1 MELSLS
7 FEIKKYLVNN
17 WNSHLV
23 ILVTVGDCE
32 KWPYSDFFQ
41 SVFSCRK
48 TEYGRVLPSVSVCG
62 NVNKYINILS
72 FLMMAGLD
80 NNRL

>member
-1 MELSLS
+1 MNVIVKMKLSFS

-17 WNSHLV
+17 WNSQLV

-32 KWPYSDFFQ
+32 NWPYLDFVK

-48 TEYGRVLPSVSVCG
+48 TG
-62 NVNKYINILS
+62 NTDA
-72 FLMMAGLD
+72 FWT
-80 NNRL
+80 RFT

>member
-23 ILVTVGDCE
+23 ILVSVGDCE
-32 KWPYSDFFQ
+32 KWPYSDFFK

-48 TEYGRVLPSVSVCG
+48 TG
-62 NVNKYINILS
+62 NTDAFYPVYQS
-72 FLMMAGLD
+72 AVT
-80 NNRL
+80 

>member
-1 MELSLS
+1 MELSLY

-32 KWPYSDFFQ
+32 KWPYSDFFK

-48 TEYGRVLPSVSVCG
+48 TG
-62 NVNKYINILS
+62 NTDAFYPVYQS
-72 FLMMAGLD
+72 AVT
-80 NNRL
+80 